1 MKMKFRSLKLR
12 ENVYLGNNL
21 GNSVVN
27 TISTRSIN
35 DDSSNDSSHDI
46 KALVLTCIDFRL
58 IDKAVTYLNSIG
70 YNENYDEFILAGAS
84 LGYNTSLSSLN
95 YSGWDK
101 VLENHIDISYSLHK
115 IKEIIALD
123 HMDCGAFKKQ
133 LNNGAS
139 FEKYHELGKHVE
151 NLNTFRSRI
160 NTKYTKDDGS
170 PKYNVNLLLMRLN
183 GTVDVNPTY
192 WRFDDSKKL
201 KVPKNNVVVIGN
213 KTLPN
218 SFNSVGTLVE
228 PKSTLLSLKYTLL
241 DKDGKEFTSPSQ
253 FVTVKNEGD
262 VWYIQCTSSVSEF
275 GILNLLECRL
285 QLVNS
290 LAYIKLKM
298 IVESTND
305 ADVTFIFEQSD
316 YF

>member
-1 MKMKFRSLKLR
+1 M
-12 ENVYLGNNL
+12 
-21 GNSVVN
+21 N

-35 DDSSNDSSHDI
+35 HDSNNSSYDI

-70 YNENYDEFILAGAS
+70 YTENYDEFILAGAS

-101 VLENHIDISYSLHK
+101 VLENHIDISYSLHN

-123 HMDCGAFKKQ
+123 HIDCGAYKAQ

-139 FEKYHELGKHVE
+139 FEKYDELGKHVE
-151 NLNTFRSRI
+151 NLNIFRSRI
-160 NTKYTKDDGS
+160 NTKYIKDDES

-192 WRFDDSKKL
+192 WRFNNSKKL

-241 DKDGKEFTSPSQ
+241 DKDGKEFTNPSQ

-262 VWYIQCTSSVSEF
+262 IWYIQCTSSVSEF
-275 GILNLLECRL
+275 GTSNLLECRL

-298 IVESTND
+298 IVECTND